1 MAAQPLGLNHVR
13 ARQHQALQANTPEEP
28 MPYFPAENAAQ
39 KEMVD
44 GFCFLRA
51 ERAEAA
57 ALHVVPLKAIGGHN
71 RKCKGRT

>member
-1 MAAQPLGLNHVR
+1 
-13 ARQHQALQANTPEEP
+13 